1 MEKGNYSNIINI
13 LMSIIQ
19 DEELADIVFVS
30 GGIVPWLV
38 SKKDSKRN
46 HSDIDLLVLQE
57 NMLKV
62 RKFLRKYN
70 LYDASLDSLNYEDAE
85 MVDYGV
91 DTCISGIPV
100 GFYPY
105 EQISDELIVQ
115 RSFSSTD
122 VSGRK
127 DLKVKE
133 IPNMK
138 VTDYLA
144 KTTLPNGSV
153 IGISSLEVVKVTKEK
168 AGREKDIYDIKE
180 INRIGY
186 DADRYER
193 VKSSINNMKS
203 TLDDRSLGRSR

>member
-91 DTCISGIPV
+91 DTYIRDIPV